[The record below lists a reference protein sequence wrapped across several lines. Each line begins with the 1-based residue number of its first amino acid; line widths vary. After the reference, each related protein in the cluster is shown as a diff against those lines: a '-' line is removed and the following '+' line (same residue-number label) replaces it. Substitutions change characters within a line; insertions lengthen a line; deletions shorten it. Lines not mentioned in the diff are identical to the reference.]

1 MVSTTTCSPEGELLV
16 LPLGEAREL
25 LCTAPAE
32 NGYIIN
38 WIVNGSQLN
47 TEDSET
53 DFRLKDILLANMSR
67 GRNLMF
73 TATPEVNNTNV
84 HCLITDTQQQIS
96 ESSQFLIQIQGR
108 LLAPDVQFNASD
120 LFILFSWSPPFSLN
134 ITDVEP
140 DVLYYSLTVVTTDH
154 DNSTATTLTT
164 MNTTDTQFMLQSES
178 CLFVYYQVQIAA
190 VNVVG
195 VGEIYSSPLLHLEEI
210 AISPARVTC
219 TLEKEFPTIIIQV
232 STNCPQEIHY
242 HLELFPT
249 FTNQNIVISNIS
261 SVGQTSLILSSPDIQ
276 LNEHYEA
283 IMRIEGAPTF
293 LHRFNLSTFDVQ
305 SVDITRV
312 SDLEGFINITCRFA
326 QGSLVKGCRIII
338 ISQTA
343 DDGTNAICEYIAT
356 REEGSSEA
364 LIQVILPAGHYRVEV
379 YDDEDVDV
387 QNVAYNTTL
396 TVTSSSLMQNSEAE
410 CAAILVNTDTP
421 TVNRESKS
429 SVVGIFISVTVTVL
443 IVVCTTTLLVVALLY
458 CAKHYTGKIK
468 SCSPTADLNNYVER
482 ESAVVSC
489 VHGQRYDNYI
499 HDRESPCTDTHPV
512 SVSKCTCTQPYLVT
526 ILCTY

>member
-16 LPLGEAREL
+16 LPLGAAREL
-25 LCTAPAE
+25 FCTAPVE
-32 NGYIIN
+32 SGYTII
-38 WIVNGSQLN
+38 WIVNGSELSAEE
-47 TEDSET
+47 TYFRSED
-53 DFRLKDILLANMSR
+53 IMLANMSR
-67 GRNLMF
+67 GVKLMF
-73 TATPEVNNTNV
+73 IATPEVNNTNV
-84 HCLITDTQQQIS
+84 HCLIIDIQRLQIS
-96 ESSQFLIQIQGR
+96 KSSQFSVQIQGR

-421 TVNRESKS
+421 TVNRKSKS
-429 SVVGIFISVTVTVL
+429 SVVGISISVAITVL